1 MDAGT
6 EPVEI
11 DFTPPFKRMYM
22 FPALEEALSV
32 KLPSATELASSE
44 SNKLLEDL
52 CLKHEIE
59 CPPPRTSARLLD
71 KVKFNLY
78 FIIVNNYTSLTF
90 LQKLFCYKAGR
101 RIS

>member
-1 MDAGT
+1 MDTDT

-32 KLPSATELASSE
+32 KLPKPTELASSE
-44 SNKLLEDL
+44 ANKLLDDL

-71 KVKFNLY
+71 KVSLSYRNKIYCLIKF
-78 FIIVNNYTSLTF
+78 
-90 LQKLFCYKAGR
+90 
-101 RIS
+101 

>member
-1 MDAGT
+1 MDANT

-11 DFTPPFKRMYM
+11 DFTPPFKRIYM
-22 FPALEEALSV
+22 FPALEEILSV
-32 KLPSATELASSE
+32 KLPSPTELASSE

-71 KVKFNLY
+71 KVK
-78 FIIVNNYTSLTF
+78 
-90 LQKLFCYKAGR
+90 
-101 RIS
+101 

>member
-1 MDAGT
+1 MLNINVISGLVKSIYGSYKIKYHPDGVDSTT

-11 DFTPPFKRMYM
+11 DFTPPFKRLYM

-32 KLPSATELASSE
+32 KLPNPTELATSE
-44 SNKLLEDL
+44 SNKLLENL

-71 KVKFNLY
+71 KVY
-78 FIIVNNYTSLTF
+78 
-90 LQKLFCYKAGR
+90 
-101 RIS
+101 

>member
-1 MDAGT
+1 VDANT

-22 FPALEEALSV
+22 FPALEEVLSV
-32 KLPSATELASSE
+32 KLPNPTELATVE
-44 SNKLLEDL
+44 ANKLLDDL

-71 KVKFNLY
+71 KVSTKKY
-78 FIIVNNYTSLTF
+78 YTS
-90 LQKLFCYKAGR
+90 Y
-101 RIS
+101 